1 MKTLMT
7 QRENLTLS
15 KCPPC
20 LTLALYPV
28 HVSTR
33 TAMNMTGIRKGDI
46 PSKLLMKPNTALAEI
61 VCPATPYLKDG
72 NRLKRNPLM
81 PSNPYVSKNRF
92 IMVITFATKV
102 ADYRLIE
109 SDTKKGVELHS
120 RTPQMQKK
128 CCYPCYP
135 EEQSSPAKLIT
146 VYFSFVK
153 HPSIIAHEC
162 FRAILQF
169 SHNGSDIGQRWLTH
183 LSSFVSQITRGLEHL
198 GRCWPE

>member
-1 MKTLMT
+1 MSMAKLWNMKNKEIQMKTLMT

-46 PSKLLMKPNTALAEI
+46 PSKLLMNPNTALAEI

-120 RTPQMQKK
+120 RTPPNAKK
-128 CCYPCYP
+128 MLLP
-135 EEQSSPAKLIT
+135 L
-146 VYFSFVK
+146 
-153 HPSIIAHEC
+153 
-162 FRAILQF
+162 
-169 SHNGSDIGQRWLTH
+169 
-183 LSSFVSQITRGLEHL
+183 LS
-198 GRCWPE
+198 